1 MAFKVYLPSSK
12 AVPHYVKHF
21 NVQYLE
27 HLYDLVEEIPL
38 NLKMTDMDSN
48 SGEIS
53 PEQLKAIDELEVL
66 PGEPCDEYFSSLKL
80 EMELDMRLLDVM
92 VFNAN
97 CGKNIDCLLLQP
109 PSLKCLL
116 QHNKEHLF
124 KPIMSLWNDLNSPV
138 TPILVEGTKECSE
151 AKEMFEKWAMEQ
163 LDAKEGIV
171 KIRKPLTFKKCCK
184 KTGSYLLRSTARL
197 F

>member
-1 MAFKVYLPSSK
+1 
-12 AVPHYVKHF
+12 
-21 NVQYLE
+21 
-27 HLYDLVEEIPL
+27 
-38 NLKMTDMDSN
+38 
-48 SGEIS
+48 
-53 PEQLKAIDELEVL
+53 
-66 PGEPCDEYFSSLKL
+66 
-80 EMELDMRLLDVM
+80 
-92 VFNAN
+92 
-97 CGKNIDCLLLQP
+97 
-109 PSLKCLL
+109 
-116 QHNKEHLF
+116 
-124 KPIMSLWNDLNSPV
+124 MSLWNDLNSPV